1 LLKIAEE
8 FSLKSSPNHLYQSN
22 NYAIQHLQAQRGDK
36 AVTYQTLLYEKKDG
50 IGTVTINR
58 PEALNAFNSTVYNE
72 LYDIFEA
79 IEKDTDVR
87 VVILRGSGE
96 KAFAAGSDVA
106 EMANMNTL
114 EIQKFMAT
122 IRKAS
127 DRIYSLSKPTIAA
140 ISGYALGG
148 GNELAMCCDL
158 RIASEKARFGQPE
171 INLGLIPGAGGTQRL
186 PRLIG
191 AAKAKEMIFL
201 GDMIDAA
208 TALNLGLVNQVVPPE
223 KLMEEAA
230 SWAAKLASKS
240 APVLAMAKLAI
251 NTGIDTDMDS
261 GLDMEARCDAL
272 CFATEDQKE
281 GMKAFLEKRKA
292 IFKNK

>member
-1 LLKIAEE
+1 
-8 FSLKSSPNHLYQSN
+8 
-22 NYAIQHLQAQRGDK
+22 
-36 AVTYQTLLYEKKDG
+36 VTYKTLLYEKANG
-50 IGTVTINR
+50 IGVVTLNR
-58 PEALNAFNSTVYNE
+58 PEALNALNSTVYTE
-72 LYDIFEA
+72 LYDVFEA
-79 IEKDTDVR
+79 IENDEEVR
-87 VVILRGSGE
+87 AVILRGNGE

-114 EIQKFMAT
+114 EVQKFMAT

-127 DRIYSLSKPTIAA
+127 DRVYSLTKPTIAA

-158 RIASEKARFGQPE
+158 RICSEKARFGQPE

-208 TALNLGLVNQVVPPE
+208 TAFNLGLVNKVVPPE
-223 KLMEEAA
+223 KLMEEAMV
-230 SWAAKLASKS
+230 WATKLAGKS
-240 APVLAMAKLAI
+240 SPVLAMAKLAI
-251 NTGIDTDMDS
+251 NTGIDTDINS
-261 GLDMEARCDAL
+261 GLNVETKCDAL

-292 IFKNK
+292 VFKNK

>member
-1 LLKIAEE
+1 M
-8 FSLKSSPNHLYQSN
+8 
-22 NYAIQHLQAQRGDK
+22 
-36 AVTYQTLLYEKKDG
+36 TYQTLLYEKKDG

-58 PEALNAFNSTVYNE
+58 PEALNALNSTVYNE

-79 IEKDTDVR
+79 IENDGDVR

-158 RIASEKARFGQPE
+158 RIASEKVRFGQPE

-191 AAKAKEMIFL
+191 AAKAKEMIFM

-208 TALNLGLVNQVVPPE
+208 AALNLGLVNKVVPPE

-230 SWAAKLASKS
+230 AWAAKLASKS

-292 IFKNK
+292 AFKNK

>member
-1 LLKIAEE
+1 
-8 FSLKSSPNHLYQSN
+8 
-22 NYAIQHLQAQRGDK
+22 
-36 AVTYQTLLYEKKDG
+36 
-50 IGTVTINR
+50 
-58 PEALNAFNSTVYNE
+58 
-72 LYDIFEA
+72 
-79 IEKDTDVR
+79 
-87 VVILRGSGE
+87 
-96 KAFAAGSDVA
+96 
-106 EMANMNTL
+106 MNTL

-127 DRIYSLSKPTIAA
+127 DRIYNLTKPTIAA

-171 INLGLIPGAGGTQRL
+171 INLGLIPGASGTQRL

-191 AAKAKEMIFL
+191 VAKAKEMIFL

-208 TALNLGLVNQVVPPE
+208 TALSLGLVNKVVPPE
-223 KLMEEAA
+223 KLMEEAMI
-230 SWAAKLASKS
+230 WAGKLASKS
-240 APVLAMAKLAI
+240 SPVLAMAKMAI
-251 NTGIDTDMDS
+251 NTGIDTDINS

-281 GMKAFLEKRKA
+281 GMKAFLEKKKVV
-292 IFKNK
+292 FKNR

>member
-1 LLKIAEE
+1 
-8 FSLKSSPNHLYQSN
+8 
-22 NYAIQHLQAQRGDK
+22 
-36 AVTYQTLLYEKKDG
+36 VTYKTILYEKANNIAK
-50 IGTVTINR
+50 VTLNR
-58 PEALNAFNSTVYNE
+58 PEALNALNSTVYNE
-72 LYDIFEA
+72 LYDVFEA
-79 IEKDTDVR
+79 IENDDEVR
-87 VVILRGSGE
+87 AVILTGSGE
-96 KAFAAGSDVA
+96 KAFAAGTDVA

-127 DRIYSLSKPTIAA
+127 DRIYSVTKPTIAA

-171 INLGLIPGAGGTQRL
+171 VNLGLIPGASGTQRL

-191 AAKAKEMIFL
+191 VAKAKEMIFL

-208 TALNLGLVNQVVPPE
+208 TALNLGLVNKVVPPD
-223 KLMEEAA
+223 KLMEEAMV
-230 SWAAKLASKS
+230 WATKLASKS
-240 APVLAMAKLAI
+240 SPVLAMAKMAI
-251 NTGIDTDMDS
+251 NTGLDTDLAS
-261 GLDMEARCDAL
+261 GLTIETKCDAL

-281 GMKAFLEKRKA
+281 GMKAFLEKRKVV
-292 IFKNK
+292 FKNK

>member
-1 LLKIAEE
+1 M
-8 FSLKSSPNHLYQSN
+8 
-22 NYAIQHLQAQRGDK
+22 
-36 AVTYQTLLYEKKDG
+36 TYKTILYEKADNIAKV
-50 IGTVTINR
+50 ILNR
-58 PEALNAFNSTVYNE
+58 PEALNALNSTVYNE
-72 LYDIFEA
+72 LYDVFEA
-79 IEKDTDVR
+79 IENDDEVR
-87 VVILRGSGE
+87 VVILTGSGE

-106 EMANMNTL
+106 EMANMDP
-114 EIQKFMAT
+114 IAAQKFMAT

-158 RIASEKARFGQPE
+158 RLASEKARFGQPE
-171 INLGLIPGAGGTQRL
+171 INLGLIPGASGTQRL

-208 TALNLGLVNQVVPPE
+208 TALGLGLVNKVVPPD
-223 KLMEEAA
+223 KLMEEATA
-230 SWAAKLASKS
+230 WAAKLASKS
-240 APVLAMAKLAI
+240 SPVLAMAKMAI
-251 NTGIDTDMDS
+251 NTGIDTDLAS
-261 GLDMEARCDAL
+261 GLNIEARCDAL

-281 GMKAFLEKRKA
+281 GMKAFLEKRKVV
-292 IFKNK
+292 FKNK